1 MNLKKQIPLGVF
13 FFLLFAS
20 FFFQCCAPVSVQ
32 QPSRL
37 FDQKKITDLVSMGRE
52 QERRVHALFS
62 SGRLTIKRRGSEAE
76 LNTLIAGVRDS
87 GKIKIEITHPWGRPL
102 LHILLNEKRFQILS
116 FSEKRYYSGHLGSL
130 DPSGFF
136 PGMLDPDQ
144 IWTFVRG
151 YPVIRGHNRAVSL
164 KDNQATLLNTNGE
177 FVQVIDFYPQNSPPC
192 SVFFPGQDIKI
203 TFSNFQN
210 EDGIYYA
217 RKVGLN
223 DPRTGSQLTFDLKQV
238 VFNKVIPKEIF
249 QLEKPAGFETIL
261 PQSTEER

>member
-1 MNLKKQIPLGVF
+1 MNLNKQIPLGVF
-13 FFLLFAS
+13 FLLCFAS
-20 FFFQCCAPVSVQ
+20 FFLQCCAPVSIR
-32 QPSRL
+32 QPSRP
-37 FDQKKITDLVSMGRE
+37 FDHKKINDLISMSRE
-52 QERRVHALFS
+52 QEMRVHALFS
-62 SGRLTIKRRGSEAE
+62 SGRLTIKRRGSEVE
-76 LNTLIAGVRDS
+76 LDALIAGVRDS

-116 FSEKRYYSGHLGSL
+116 FSEKKYYSGYLGSF

-136 PGMLDPDQ
+136 PGILDPDQ

-151 YPVIRGHNRAVSL
+151 YPVIRKHNRAVSL
-164 KDNQATLLNTNGE
+164 KENQATLLNTNGE
-177 FVQVIDFYPQNSPPC
+177 FVQVIDFHPQSSPPC
-192 SVFFPGQDIKI
+192 SVFFPEQGIKI

-238 VFNKVIPKEIF
+238 VFNKAIPEEIF
-249 QLEKPAGFETIL
+249 QLEKPVGFETIL
-261 PQSTEER
+261 PHSAEER

>member
-1 MNLKKQIPLGVF
+1 LNLKKQIPLGVF
-13 FFLLFAS
+13 FFFLFAS
-20 FFFQCCAPVSVQ
+20 FFFHCCAPISVQ
-32 QPSRL
+32 QPSHL
-37 FDQKKITDLVSMGRE
+37 FDHKKITDLISMGRE

-62 SGRLTIKRRGSEAE
+62 SGRLTIKGRGSEAE

-102 LHILLNEKRFQILS
+102 LHILLNAKKYHILS
-116 FSEKRYYSGHLGSL
+116 FSEKRYYSGDLGSL
-130 DPSGFF
+130 DPSGVF
-136 PGMLDPDQ
+136 PGMLDLHQ

-151 YPVIRGHNRAVSL
+151 YPVIREHNRTVSL
-164 KDNQATLLNTNGE
+164 KENQTTLLNTNGE
-177 FVQVIDFYPQNSPPC
+177 CVQVIDFHAQSSTPC
-192 SVFFPGQDIKI
+192 SVIFPGQGIKI

-238 VFNKVIPKEIF
+238 VFNKAIPKEIF
-249 QLEKPAGFETIL
+249 QLEKPVDFETML
-261 PQSTEER
+261 PQGTEER

>member
-1 MNLKKQIPLGVF
+1 MNLNKQIPLGVIL
-13 FFLLFAS
+13 FLLFTS

-32 QPSRL
+32 QPSRP
-37 FDQKKITDLVSMGRE
+37 FDHKKITDLISMSRE
-52 QERRVHALFS
+52 QERQVHTLFS
-62 SGRLTIKRRGSEAE
+62 SGRLTIKRRGSETE

-87 GKIKIEITHPWGRPL
+87 DKIKIEITHPWGRPL

-116 FSEKRYYSGHLGSL
+116 FSEKRYYSGSLGSF

-151 YPVIRGHNRAVSL
+151 YPVIRKHNRAVSL
-164 KDNQATLLNTNGE
+164 KENQTTVLNTNGK
-177 FVQVIDFYPQNSPPC
+177 FVQVIDFYPQSSILC
-192 SVFFPGQDIKI
+192 SVVFPGHDIKI

-217 RKVGLN
+217 QKVGLN
-223 DPRTGSQLTFDLKQV
+223 DPRTGSQFTFDLKQV
-238 VFNKVIPKEIF
+238 VFNKAIPKEIF
-249 QLEKPAGFETIL
+249 QLEKPVGFEIML
-261 PQSTEER
+261 PQRMEER